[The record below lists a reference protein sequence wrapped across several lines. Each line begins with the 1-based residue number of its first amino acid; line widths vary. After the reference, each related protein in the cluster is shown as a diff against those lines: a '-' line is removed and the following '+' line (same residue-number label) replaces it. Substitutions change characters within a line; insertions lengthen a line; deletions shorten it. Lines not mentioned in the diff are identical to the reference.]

1 MTTSFFLGANSGA
14 GFYSLYDGFAKAAGD
29 FSYLIKAGPGGGK
42 SSFMRRLGK
51 EAEKRGMDVEYIL
64 CSGDPDSL
72 DGIYIPALRCAV
84 IDATA
89 PHPSEPDCFG
99 AQSCYVNLGVFCSPP
114 RADESITNLTEEYKG
129 HYARAY
135 RLLAAAAQVKRRLI
149 AAPDAPG
156 VADTVRRRAA
166 SALSRELGCAKR
178 GGGDGTVCERF
189 LHCIS
194 CRGELCLDGTISELC
209 KRTYLLDNRFGLG
222 FAYLDVIMREAL
234 QRGEKIIRCPDPL
247 CPDLTEAVLM
257 PERALGFV
265 CSSLCKPK
273 EPWRHVRL
281 DALLPAAGSRQQRG
295 CIRRCE
301 KLHTALLDEAV
312 HELRQA
318 KKHHDELEAA
328 YRPYVDFEGLDR
340 FTGDFIG
347 KLF

>member
-14 GFYSLYDGFAKAAGD
+14 GFFSLYNGFAKAPGD
-29 FSYLIKAGPGGGK
+29 FTYLIKAGPGGGK
-42 SSFMRRLGK
+42 SSFMRRIGN

-84 IDATA
+84 TDATA

-114 RADESITNLTEEYKG
+114 RADESIARLTEEYKG

-149 AAPDAPG
+149 TAPG
-156 VADTVRRRAA
+156 DSGIADTVRRRAA

-178 GGGDGTVCERF
+178 SGGIVRERF

-194 CRGELCLDGTISELC
+194 CRGELCLDDTIQKLC
-209 KRTYLLDNRFGLG
+209 KRIYLLDNRFGLG
-222 FAYLDVIMREAL
+222 FAYLDVVMREAL
-234 QRGEKIIRCPDPL
+234 RRGENIIRCPDPL
-247 CPDLTEAVLM
+247 CPELTEAVLL

-265 CSSLCKPK
+265 CSTLCKPK

-281 DALLPAAGSRQQRG
+281 DALMLPALSRQERG

-312 HELRQA
+312 LELRQA
-318 KKHHDELEAA
+318 KKQHDALEAA
-328 YRPYVDFEGLDR
+328 YRPYVDFKGLES
-340 FTGDFIG
+340 FTDDFIE